1 MAAPYLQELEA
12 LLANTAATIGSETN
26 IDARHFFSG
35 AAAHAEGRM
44 FISLT
49 PAGLALKL
57 SEADRD
63 ILYGMGG
70 RPLKY
75 FPKAPVKKDY
85 LVLPDAIAADD
96 AALAGW
102 IEKSVAHV
110 LTLPQPRPKSGGRK

>member
-1 MAAPYLQELEA
+1 MAAPYLQALEA
-12 LLANTAATIGSETN
+12 LLARNAAAIGSETN
-26 IDARHFFSG
+26 VEARHFFSG
-35 AAAHAEGRM
+35 AAAYAEGRM

-57 SEADRD
+57 SEADRTS
-63 ILYGMGG
+63 LSGLGA

-85 LVLPDAIAADD
+85 LVLPDAIAGDD

-102 IEKSVAHV
+102 IEKSVAYV
-110 LTLPQPRPKSGGRK
+110 LTLPQPRPKSGGR